1 MIQSDALVLFGVTG
15 DLAHKMVLPAL
26 YAMAKR
32 GTLNVP
38 VIGVAFPNWSLADL
52 RNRVEDSI
60 KRSGGIDDQRA
71 LDHLM
76 SLLSYVSG
84 DYNDRG
90 TFTRIKEALG
100 SARCPAHYLAIP
112 PALFSTV
119 ITALGAANLAED
131 VRVIVEKP
139 FGRDLGSAR
148 ELNRI
153 ARSVFPEDSIFRID
167 HFLGKEAIMNI
178 LYFRFANS
186 FLEPIW
192 NRNYVASVQI
202 TLSEDF
208 GVENRGAFY
217 ETAGCLRD
225 VIQNHLFQI
234 VALLA
239 MEPPAARD
247 FGAVHSEK
255 SEVFQAMR
263 PLKPDDLV
271 RGQYVGYR
279 LESDVAKNSDVET
292 FCALRLFI
300 DSWRWEGVPWYLRSG
315 KYLAETAT
323 EVLVELRPPPQRLFA
338 DSRPVSG
345 RANYLRFR
353 LSPGSAVA
361 LAARVKRA
369 GKEFVGDQREL
380 YLLEEQPGEESPY
393 ERLLADAMAGDGAL
407 FTREAA
413 VEAAW
418 AVVDPVLKT
427 HNPARPYERRT
438 WGPKE
443 ADVLIAADGCWH
455 NPSPTRRGIMKAT
468 QELHDMGQSLWL
480 DNITRGLLTSG
491 TLRHYIQ
498 DFSVTGLTSNPT
510 IFDHAIKNSQDY
522 DDAIRQKLKEG
533 KSGEALFF
541 EMAIDDLRQAADLFR
556 PIHDQTNGVDG
567 WVSLEVSPLLARDTA
582 GTLAAAK
589 ALHARAERPNLFIK
603 IPGTKE
609 GLPAIEEAIF
619 AGVPVNV
626 TLLFS
631 REQYV
636 AAAEAYLR
644 GIERRIA
651 AGLKPGVGSVASM
664 FISRWDV
671 AVTGKVPESLRNQ
684 LGIAIAKRTYKA
696 YRTLIDSPPWQRIL
710 NAGARPQRILWASTG
725 TKDPSASD
733 ILYIKALAAP
743 FTVNTMPE
751 GTLNALAE
759 HGELEGILPAHGG
772 DCEEVLTR
780 FAKAGI
786 DIDALAAQ
794 LQDEGARSF
803 VKSWKELMGCIASRS
818 EALK

>member
-1 MIQSDALVLFGVTG
+1 
-15 DLAHKMVLPAL
+15 
-26 YAMAKR
+26 MAEH
-32 GTLNVP
+32 
-38 VIGVAFPNWSLADL
+38 A
-52 RNRVEDSI
+52 
-60 KRSGGIDDQRA
+60 
-71 LDHLM
+71 
-76 SLLSYVSG
+76 
-84 DYNDRG
+84 
-90 TFTRIKEALG
+90 
-100 SARCPAHYLAIP
+100 
-112 PALFSTV
+112 
-119 ITALGAANLAED
+119 
-131 VRVIVEKP
+131 RVIVEKP
-139 FGRDLGSAR
+139 FGRDLASAR
-148 ELNRI
+148 ELNHV

-208 GVENRGAFY
+208 GVEDRGAFY

-225 VIQNHLFQI
+225 VIENHLFQI

-239 MEPPAARD
+239 MEPPAGRD
-247 FGAVHSEK
+247 FGAVHNEK
-255 SEVFQAMR
+255 AKVFQAMR

-271 RGQYVGYR
+271 RGQYAGYR
-279 LESDVAKNSDVET
+279 KEPDVAKNSDVET

-323 EVLVELRPPPQRLFA
+323 EILVELKPPPQRLFA
-338 DSRPVSG
+338 DSAPTTG

-353 LSPGSAVA
+353 LSPSSAIA
-361 LAARVKRA
+361 LAARVKLA

-380 YLLEEQPGEESPY
+380 YLSKNSR
-393 ERLLADAMAGDGAL
+393 ERNRPTSG
-407 FTREAA
+407 F
-413 VEAAW
+413 W
-418 AVVDPVLKT
+418 ATPWPAT
-427 HNPARPYERRT
+427 ERSSPARTRLRPPGRWSIQSLRPT
-438 WGPKE
+438 TGFAPTS
-443 ADVLIAADGCWH
+443 AAAGGRKRLTRSSLQTAVGTT
-455 NPSPTRRGIMKAT
+455 PSPRRHPDDELPRRVSARPDRTQPTPTPHRSVRREMMKAT
-468 QELHDMGQSLWL
+468 QKLHEMGQSLWL

-498 DFSVTGLTSNPT
+498 EFSVTGLTSNPT
-510 IFDHAIKNSQDY
+510 IFDHAIKNSHDY

-541 EMAIDDLRQAADLFR
+541 ELALEDLRQAADLFR

-567 WVSLEVSPLLARDTA
+567 WVSLEVSPLLAHDTS

-589 ALHARAERPNLFIK
+589 ALHARAGRPNLFIK

-651 AGLKPGVGSVASM
+651 AGLNPDVGSVASL
-664 FISRWDV
+664 FVSRWDV
-671 AVTGKVPESLRNQ
+671 AVDGESTR
-684 LGIAIAKRTYKA
+684 G
-696 YRTLIDSPPWQRIL
+696 
-710 NAGARPQRILWASTG
+710 
-725 TKDPSASD
+725 SA
-733 ILYIKALAAP
+733 
-743 FTVNTMPE
+743 
-751 GTLNALAE
+751 
-759 HGELEGILPAHGG
+759 
-772 DCEEVLTR
+772 
-780 FAKAGI
+780 
-786 DIDALAAQ
+786 
-794 LQDEGARSF
+794 
-803 VKSWKELMGCIASRS
+803 
-818 EALK
+818 